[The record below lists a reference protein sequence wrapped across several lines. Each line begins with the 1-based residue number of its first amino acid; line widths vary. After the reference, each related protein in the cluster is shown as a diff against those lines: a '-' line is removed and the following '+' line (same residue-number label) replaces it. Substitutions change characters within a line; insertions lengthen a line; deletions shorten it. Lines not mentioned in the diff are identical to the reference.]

1 MRKARIKITGR
12 GAVYHCVS
20 RVVGEQMLLGR
31 REKDQLQE
39 TLWQQVAFSG
49 VEVITY
55 CLMSSHFHVL
65 VRVPSEIRSTDA
77 ELVARSARFYGGKSL
92 YVQTLRQAF
101 QSRGALP
108 EELRVGLQERLGDA
122 SSFMKELKQRFSKWY
137 NREQNRFG
145 TLWAERFKSVLVE
158 DEPRVVQMVA
168 AYVDLN
174 PVRAGL
180 VDDPKRYR
188 WCGYGEAAAGG
199 EAARKGL
206 ASCHDSNDWAEVNR
220 DYRKLL
226 MGTPSAPGKEERVVL
241 DRNAIREELKR
252 GGDLALPQVL
262 RLRLRHFSD
271 GLVLGS
277 RDFVNGVFA
286 DYRDRFGPRRKT
298 GARRLRRLDAL
309 GDLTAMRDLQVN
321 VVR

>member
-1 MRKARIKITGR
+1 MRMARIKIAGR

-20 RVVGEQMLLGR
+20 RVVGEQMLFDR
-31 REKDQLQE
+31 REKDQLRE
-39 TLWQQVAFSG
+39 MLWQQVEFSG
-49 VEVITY
+49 VEIITY
-55 CLMSSHFHVL
+55 CLMANHLHVL
-65 VRVPSEIRSTDA
+65 VRVPGEIHVTDH
-77 ELVARSARFYGGKSL
+77 ELVVRATRFYGGKSL

-101 QSRGALP
+101 QTNGTLP
-108 EELRVGLQERLGDA
+108 TELRAGLQERLGDA

-158 DEPRVVQMVA
+158 DEPWVLQMVA

-180 VDDPKRYR
+180 TDDPRSYR
-188 WCGYGEAAAGG
+188 WCGYGEAVAGG
-199 EAARKGL
+199 ETARKGL
-206 ASCHDSNDWAEVNR
+206 ASCFRLTDWPAVNR
-220 DYRKLL
+220 EYRKLL
-226 MGTPSAPGKEERVVL
+226 MGPASATGGEETVVL
-241 DRNAIREELKR
+241 DRETIRREWKR
-252 GGDLALPQVL
+252 GGALTLAQLL

-277 RDFVNGVFA
+277 RDYVNGVFA

-309 GDLTAMRDLQVN
+309 GDLTAMRDLQVK
-321 VVR
+321 VVG